1 MQLCVNNSPSTTTP
15 SFHVEQLCNNEEKP
29 NLCTHQD
36 PLSLVPEILE
46 GKIAAQISHRIKV
59 KVSRIYF
66 QAEAFSLVVEMELFS
81 VKLQQ
86 NPAQFCGSLFFKPCT
101 LLWKSFFLN
110 TRIYY
115 HGLWESRGGK
125 AVT

>member
-1 MQLCVNNSPSTTTP
+1 MPPPVAGYLPMPNPALQTSQELETSVKSTIPLLTL
-15 SFHVEQLCNNEEKP
+15 SLLLYNEKKP
-29 NLCTHQD
+29 NPCTHQD

-66 QAEAFSLVVEMELFS
+66 QAEAEAWMVEMELFS

-101 LLWKSFFLN
+101 LLWKSFF
-110 TRIYY
+110 
-115 HGLWESRGGK
+115 
-125 AVT
+125 